1 MSMTIMLT
9 FISLER
15 RKEGNELCEIFVELF
30 GHLQIILHKVE
41 AGILHE

>member
-1 MSMTIMLT
+1 MSIMIMLT
-9 FISLER
+9 FITLER

-30 GHLQIILHKVE
+30 GHLQITLHKIE